1 MIDFVGDN
9 RNQDYSYVYNKLT
22 EVDPKTGKNAFDYV
36 NEGNVKEGDEVVVFG
51 DSPSVMDIAN
61 ALNTIPYEVLTGINR
76 RVKRVYYRE

>member
-1 MIDFVGDN
+1 VSDI
-9 RNQDYSYVYNKLT
+9 
-22 EVDPKTGKNAFDYV
+22 
-36 NEGNVKEGDEVVVFG
+36 NVKEGDEVVVFG